1 MTQEL
6 IPVKPSADWGLTR
19 GGAHCQWLWGCL
31 AWSLVLTKSAPRQ
44 LVTPATT
51 ATARPRRSCSGR
63 RYRAPFCS
71 GFAATA
77 SWKTRASSGGGGS
90 SCGGRDRRRRP
101 NRRRPEF
108 GCGRVRRC
116 CSQTRELRRW
126 RGSMGRGKHNGF
138 TPVTKWSPGFRR
150 SRARAAV
157 VFGLDGIGGQS
168 EQKRTGVGVND
179 GGAYRGSIGGP
190 IGSGETSEVVSG
202 RRRSRAAGDGEDGL
216 SPSIA
221 GYGGIRGMACG
232 CLGVWRSSGVPF
244 IARLGRFRRRPGIR
258 SANRHFVVA
267 GRRGGDVR

>member
-1 MTQEL
+1 M
-6 IPVKPSADWGLTR
+6 AM
-19 GGAHCQWLWGCL
+19 
-31 AWSLVLTKSAPRQ
+31 PRQ
-44 LVTPATT
+44 QVTPATT

-77 SWKTRASSGGGGS
+77 SWKTRASSDGGGS

-108 GCGRVRRC
+108 GCDRVRRC

-126 RGSMGRGKHNGF
+126 RGSTGRGKHNGC

-168 EQKRTGVGVND
+168 KQKRTGVGVND

-190 IGSGETSEVVSG
+190 AARGRHRRWRAGAGDLGRPEMGETAWAAMQGSRCRTGWRRRCRRRWRFFWAYRQGEGWPVATVVASDVSG
-202 RRRSRAAGDGEDGL
+202 GE
-216 SPSIA
+216 
-221 GYGGIRGMACG
+221 
-232 CLGVWRSSGVPF
+232 
-244 IARLGRFRRRPGIR
+244 
-258 SANRHFVVA
+258 
-267 GRRGGDVR
+267 